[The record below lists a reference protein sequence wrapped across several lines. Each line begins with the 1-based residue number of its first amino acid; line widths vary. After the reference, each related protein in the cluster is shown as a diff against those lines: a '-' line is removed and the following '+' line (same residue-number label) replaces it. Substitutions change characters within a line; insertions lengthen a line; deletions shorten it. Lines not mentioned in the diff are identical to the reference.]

1 MNYIGCD
8 FCKMSISVKYVIRTL
23 VVLHVVNVL
32 LFDVRES
39 ESLWFVTN
47 ISTGGTST
55 DAEAGQIFVN

>member
-1 MNYIGCD
+1 
-8 FCKMSISVKYVIRTL
+8 MSISVKYVIRTL